1 MRDLKIFHFILFLF
15 LLLCVLS
22 ILSGGKSSSQISD
35 RKVEVSKEVGKKD
48 LGAEEKKNKISH
60 QGVSSNISN
69 SKHSGQKGRVV
80 EKKKPTYL
88 VTRVIDGDTIVLENG
103 EKVRYIGIDTPEI
116 SQNECFALEA
126 KKKNEE
132 LVLGKRVKLEKDVSE
147 RDKYGRLLRYVY
159 VGNIFVNDYLVR
171 NGYAYAVTYPPDV
184 KYSERFLQAQRE
196 ARENKRGLWAYC
208 TTQTQTQTQTR
219 TQTQTPTPTPTRS
232 STPTKTQTQ
241 PSIICSYNAYNCSDF
256 KTQAEAQRVYDYCM
270 KKVGYDVHRLDKDKD
285 GVACESLP

>member
-1 MRDLKIFHFILFLF
+1 MERVLRSGKFAIFLSIF
-15 LLLCVLS
+15 LLFIVFGSL
-22 ILSGGKSSSQISD
+22 IGHENKSS
-35 RKVEVSKEVGKKD
+35 KEIKNRREIETQAVKIGGHKEGKTIKPKNKQNKPKKESAGKKD
-48 LGAEEKKNKISH
+48 KDH
-60 QGVSSNISN
+60 QL
-69 SKHSGQKGRVV
+69 KL
-80 EKKKPTYL
+80 YL

-103 EKVRYIGIDTPEI
+103 ERVRYIGIDTPEI

-132 LVLGKRVKLEKDVSE
+132 LVLGKRVRLEKDVSE

-159 VGNIFVNDYLVR
+159 VGEIFVNDYLVR

-208 TTQTQTQTQTR
+208 TA
-219 TQTQTPTPTPTRS
+219 QTQTPTPTPARS

-256 KTQAEAQRVYDYCM
+256 KTQAEAQKVYDYCM
-270 KKVGYDVHRLDKDKD
+270 QKVGYDVHRLDRDKD

>member
-1 MRDLKIFHFILFLF
+1 MEKVLKSGKFAIFLF
-15 LLLCVLS
+15 LLFIVFGSL
-22 ILSGGKSSSQISD
+22 IGHENKSS
-35 RKVEVSKEVGKKD
+35 KEVKNRREIETQAVKIRGHEEGETIKPKNKQNKPKKESVGKKD
-48 LGAEEKKNKISH
+48 KGH
-60 QGVSSNISN
+60 QP
-69 SKHSGQKGRVV
+69 KL
-80 EKKKPTYL
+80 YL
-88 VTRVIDGDTIVLENG
+88 VTKVIDGDTIVLENG
-103 EKVRYIGIDTPEI
+103 ERVRYIGIDTPEI

-132 LVLGKRVKLEKDVSE
+132 LVLGKRVRLEKDVSE

-208 TTQTQTQTQTR
+208 TAQTQTQTR